1 MNIRGVKLRVA
12 FVFSLF
18 FLFFLFISFRLVQ
31 LQILNDALL
40 DQLAQRQFQRLERK
54 APFRRAILDRNGEE
68 LAVSITANSVY
79 ARPPRIRN
87 KRRTARILGSI
98 FGVTPNIYLNKLR
111 GDKPFVWIQRQV
123 TEDVAKKLAD
133 HHLAGIYVEPESKRL
148 YPNGMLAANVLGFTD
163 IDGKGLAGLELTLND
178 KLVEPPSRYTFFRD
192 GRGKPSYIDSHYGGK
207 GTNLLLT
214 LDRRLQFMVEEE
226 LQTALE
232 ETGARATMA
241 IVMDPNTGEILAMGQ
256 RPTFD
261 PNKFTQFPNHLYSN
275 RLISHL
281 FEPGSTFK
289 VLVAAQAMDKGLL
302 RRGSLIDCGHGVIQ
316 FGNKMIGEAESD
328 HQFGWLPLEKV
339 LRYSSNVGAVRIA
352 QKLGVKGM
360 RELIEKYGFTRKT
373 GIELPGESVS
383 AYKED
388 STWTPIFL
396 ATVGFGQGIS
406 VTPLQMMTAYAAFA
420 NGGYLI
426 RPYIFEG
433 RGSMERAVLSPKTVD
448 TINDILVSAVE
459 DKAGTGAR
467 ARIEGIRVAGKT
479 GTAQKYDGERGYDGK
494 KYFSSFIG
502 FLPAERPELLIGI
515 MIDEPKWQYY
525 ASQVAAPLFKR
536 IAQRSIQI
544 LDRIPRRLIAESDQS
559 PPLLSQPD
567 RKAEKIETK
576 DGKWIMPD
584 LTGLSMREVLGF
596 GKHFDNI
603 QFHGNGYV
611 KSQVPNPGSDI
622 PKEKPVILYFSPDV

>member
-1 MNIRGVKLRVA
+1 MNIRGLKLRVA
-12 FVFSLF
+12 FVFTLF

-40 DQLAQRQFQRLERK
+40 DQLARRQFQRLERK

-87 KRRTARILGSI
+87 KRRTAKLLGSI
-98 FGVTPNIYLNKLR
+98 LGVTPNITLNKLR

-123 TEDVAKKLAD
+123 TEEVAKKLVD
-133 HHLAGIYVEPESKRL
+133 HRLAGIYVEPENKRL

-163 IDGKGLAGLELTLND
+163 IDGKGLAGLELALND
-178 KLVEPPSRYTFFRD
+178 KLVDPPSRYTFFRD
-192 GRGKPSYIDSHYGGK
+192 GRGKPSYIDSHYGEKKRGE
-207 GTNLLLT
+207 NLLVT
-214 LDRRLQFMVEEE
+214 LDRRLQFVVEEE

-232 ETGARATMA
+232 ETGAQATMA

-261 PNKFTQFPNHLYSN
+261 PNKFAQFPNHLYSN

-289 VLVAAQAMDKGLL
+289 VLVAAEAMEKGLL
-302 RRGSLIDCGHGVIQ
+302 RRGSLIDCGHGMIQ
-316 FGNKMIGEAESD
+316 IGNKTIGEAESD

-352 QKLGVKGM
+352 QKLGGKGM

-373 GIELPGESVS
+373 GIELPGEAVS
-383 AYKED
+383 ASKED
-388 STWTPIFL
+388 STWIPIFL

-406 VTPLQMMTAYAAFA
+406 VTPLQMMTAYAVLA

-426 RPYIFEG
+426 RPKLYVSSRDANVELP
-433 RGSMERAVLSPKTVD
+433 VLSPKTVD

-479 GTAQKYDGERGYDGK
+479 GTAQKYDGERGYDNK

-515 MIDEPKWQYY
+515 MVDEPKWPYY

-544 LDRIPRRLIAESDQS
+544 LDRIPRREIAESD
-559 PPLLSQPD
+559 PPLMAD
-567 RKAEKIETK
+567 RKVEKLETK
-576 DGKWIMPD
+576 DGKWMMPN
-584 LTGLSMREVLGF
+584 LTGLSKREVLAF

-603 QFHGNGYV
+603 QFYGNGYV
-611 KSQVPNPGSDI
+611 KSQIPNPGSEI
-622 PKEKPVILYFSPDV
+622 PKEVILHFSP